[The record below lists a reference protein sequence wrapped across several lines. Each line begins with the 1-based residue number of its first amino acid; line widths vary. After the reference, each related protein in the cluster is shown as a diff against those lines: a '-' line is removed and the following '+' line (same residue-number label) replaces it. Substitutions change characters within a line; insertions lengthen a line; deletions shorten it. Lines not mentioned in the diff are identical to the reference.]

1 MITAELTDTFFESL
15 RALDRADGRRV
26 VAFLGKLLTDPD
38 AARLQSEIVHD
49 AHDHAVRSYR
59 VTQDMRA
66 ITETDADR
74 LFILFVGRH
83 DRAYAWA
90 RGHCFDCLTRSGE
103 RHVVVTPQ
111 GQSMAAPQG
120 TAAIAGEDVLAGVL
134 EERGLGALL
143 R

>member
-1 MITAELTDTFFESL
+1 MITVELTDTFFDSL
-15 RALDRADGRRV
+15 RALDRADGRRA
-26 VAFLGKLLTDPD
+26 VAFLGKLLADPE

-66 ITETDADR
+66 ITETDGDR
-74 LFILFVGRH
+74 LFIMFVGRH

-103 RHVVVTPQ
+103 RHVVITPQ
-111 GQSMAAPQG
+111 GQSLAEPQA
-120 TAAIAGEDVLAGVL
+120 TAAIADEDIMAGVL
-134 EERGLGALL
+134 GERGLGALV